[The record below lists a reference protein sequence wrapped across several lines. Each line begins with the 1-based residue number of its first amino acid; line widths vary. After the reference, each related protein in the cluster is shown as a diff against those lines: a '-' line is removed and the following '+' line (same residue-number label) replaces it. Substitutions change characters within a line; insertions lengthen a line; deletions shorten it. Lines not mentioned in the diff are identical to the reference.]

1 MKMIILLK
9 AKETVKLHLVLFF
22 LISQND
28 AQAV

>member
-9 AKETVKLHLVLFF
+9 AKETVKLHLVLF